1 MRHPSPQLAPGGSDQ
16 VDIKHKT
23 VVQISMHCILFSL
36 SLSRQRLATTQSF
49 SVGHAEEGR
58 CRVFLDGTHSLK
70 IFLWKTCF
78 VAFLS

>member
-36 SLSRQRLATTQSF
+36 SLSLSLSLGSVWLQRSRFRWDTL
-49 SVGHAEEGR
+49 R
-58 CRVFLDGTHSLK
+58 KDD
-70 IFLWKTCF
+70 
-78 VAFLS
+78 VAFSWMALIL